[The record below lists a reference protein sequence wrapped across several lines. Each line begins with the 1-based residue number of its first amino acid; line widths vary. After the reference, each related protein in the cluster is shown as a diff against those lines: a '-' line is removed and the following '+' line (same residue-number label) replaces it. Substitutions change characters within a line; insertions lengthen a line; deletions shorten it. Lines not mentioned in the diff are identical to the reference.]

1 MDLTAFPLTIEVP
14 RPFIVACTVSLAVH
28 AGVAGWYRLGAETE
42 AVQLPHPTLQVKV
55 RSLHERASI
64 PPATMR
70 VQAASRSAPPV
81 REQQRITTPSAV
93 ALVAES
99 RSAEKP
105 AAPGTVGEPEAK
117 EGGEDTESTKNTP
130 DIPLP
135 SRATEKAADSGP
147 RYTPPSSD
155 SAALNNPKPAYPRI
169 ALRRGIEGLVLL
181 HVDVDERGYPVDI
194 QIRKSAGFKPLDIAA
209 LRAVRRWRF
218 LPAQRNGVAVRAS
231 IEVPVRFRIDRTG
244 RSGA

>member
-1 MDLTAFPLTIEVP
+1 MDLTEFPLTIELP
-14 RPFIVACTVSLAVH
+14 RSFLVACAVSLVVH
-28 AGVAGWYRLGAETE
+28 AGVAGWYRSGAEAV
-42 AVQLPHPTLQVKV
+42 AVQLPRPTLQVKV
-55 RSLHERASI
+55 RALHERASI
-64 PPATMR
+64 PPATR
-70 VQAASRSAPPV
+70 RAQAVFQSAPPR
-81 REQQRITTPSAV
+81 REQQLVTTPSATSV
-93 ALVAES
+93 VAET

-105 AAPGTVGEPEAK
+105 AARRTTGEPEA
-117 EGGEDTESTKNTP
+117 GESREQTENTENTP
-130 DIPLP
+130 DTPP
-135 SRATEKAADSGP
+135 PVRATEKAAASGP
-147 RYTPPSSD
+147 LYTPPSSD

-181 HVDVDERGYPVDI
+181 HVDVDARGHPVDV

-244 RSGA
+244 RGDA